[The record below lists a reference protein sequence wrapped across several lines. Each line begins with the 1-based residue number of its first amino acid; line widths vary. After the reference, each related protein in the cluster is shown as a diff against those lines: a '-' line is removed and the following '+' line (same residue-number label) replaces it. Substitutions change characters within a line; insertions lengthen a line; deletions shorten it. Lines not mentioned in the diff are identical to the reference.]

1 MKKIFAINGGAGRVI
16 SSLPAFE
23 RYYEE
28 HGDNFNILCEG
39 GMDMFLGHPQLQ
51 DLAID
56 PNSKDVFK
64 NYIKDN
70 QIVDLE
76 PYRLH
81 DYYNQKVS
89 LSQAFD
95 ILINGDTK
103 ENAEDLKPKLYLS
116 KEEEIVGAKIV
127 GDAFNRFGKKKTIV
141 IQPYGRSSGFD
152 EAIQETVDV
161 TTRSIT
167 QNTFYNMVKNL
178 SKDYNIIYMGENPV
192 PGDIECLHPQA
203 NIRQLAAAI
212 SQAQY
217 FIGCDSVG
225 QHLAFAFDKPGTV
238 VIGSTYAVNTTY
250 PDYFNIFEKKNAKK
264 AYSPIR
270 VVGFD
275 SHLADRINDSLM
287 DFSPEEEKELIKS
300 IRDHIEQNT

>member
-16 SSLPAFE
+16 CSIPALE

-28 HGDNFNILCEG
+28 NGDNFYILCEG

-56 PNSKDVFK
+56 PNNKDVFK

-70 QIVDLE
+70 QLVDLE

-81 DYYNQKVS
+81 EYYNQKAS

-95 ILINGDTK
+95 ILINGDTSP
-103 ENAEDLKPKLYLS
+103 NPEDLKPSLYFS

-127 GDAFNRFGKKKTIV
+127 GDAYQKFQKKKSIV

-152 EAIQETVDV
+152 EGVQETIDPS
-161 TTRSIT
+161 TRSIS
-167 QNTFYNMVKNL
+167 QGTFINMIKNL
-178 SKDYNIIYMGENPV
+178 SKDYNLIYMGEHPIPPDLPV
-192 PGDIECLHPQA
+192 LHPQA
-203 NIRQLAAAI
+203 HIRQLAAAI
-212 SQAQY
+212 SMAQY

-225 QHLAFAFDKPGTV
+225 QHMAYIFDKPGTV
-238 VIGSTYAVNTTY
+238 LVGSTFPENTTY
-250 PDYFNIFEKKNAKK
+250 PNHFNIIEKKNAKK
-264 AYSPIR
+264 VYSPIR
-270 VVGFD
+270 VLGFD
-275 SHLADRINDSLM
+275 SHLADRLNDKLM
-287 DFSPEEEKELIKS
+287 DFSPEEEKEIFNN
-300 IRDHIEQNT
+300 IREHIEANT